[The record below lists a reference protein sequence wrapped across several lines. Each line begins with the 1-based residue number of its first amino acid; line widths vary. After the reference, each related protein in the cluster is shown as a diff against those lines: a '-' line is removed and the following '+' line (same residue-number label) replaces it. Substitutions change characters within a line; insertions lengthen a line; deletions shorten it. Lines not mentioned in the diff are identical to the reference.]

1 MNCFTETFRAMGSP
15 CELRLYAASAEQS
28 AHAAAQARAAI
39 EVLEARYSR
48 YRPES
53 LLSRINAAAGTATRI
68 ELDDETAGLLD
79 YAAQAWQQSDGLFDV
94 TSGIL
99 RRAWDF
105 KSQRLPAQKEIDA
118 LLPLIGWQRVEWRRP
133 FVRLPR
139 AGMELDFGG
148 YVKEYAADVAAGCCR
163 RAGIENG
170 LVELG
175 GDIRVIG
182 PHPDGSLWRV
192 GIRHPRAPESPIAY
206 VEVLEGAVASSGDY
220 ERCMLVDG
228 RRYCHILNSKT
239 GWPVSGLAAVSVMAP
254 QCLIAGTA
262 TTIAMLK
269 EKAGRGWLDE
279 LSLPYLIVDAEMQVS
294 GSIAWS
300 RTAPVEAAQYAP
312 QGPT

>member
-15 CELRLYAASAEQS
+15 CELRLYAKSPEQS
-28 AHAAAQARAAI
+28 AHAATQARTAV

-53 LLSRINAAAGTATRI
+53 LLSRINAAAGTAARI
-68 ELDDETAGLLD
+68 EVDDETAGLLD
-79 YAAQAWQQSDGLFDV
+79 YAAQAWKQSDGLFDV

-99 RRAWDF
+99 RRVWDF
-105 KSQRLPAQKEIDA
+105 KSQRVPAQEKIDA

-133 FVRLPR
+133 FVRLPH

-148 YVKEYAADVAAGCCR
+148 YVKEYATDVAAAACLG
-163 RAGIENG
+163 AEIKHG

-182 PHPDGSLWRV
+182 PHPDGSPWRI
-192 GIRHPRAPESPIAY
+192 GIRHPRAPETAIAY
-206 VEVLEGAVASSGDY
+206 VEASEGAVASSGDY
-220 ERCMLVDG
+220 ERCMIVDG
-228 RRYCHILNSKT
+228 RRYCHILNPKT
-239 GWPVSGLAAVSVMAP
+239 GWPASGLAAVSVTAP

-262 TTIAMLK
+262 TTIAMLN

-279 LSLPYLIVDAEMQVS
+279 LGLPYLVVDAEMQVS
-294 GSIAWS
+294 GSVAWS
-300 RTAPVEAAQYAP
+300 RAAPVEAAQYAA